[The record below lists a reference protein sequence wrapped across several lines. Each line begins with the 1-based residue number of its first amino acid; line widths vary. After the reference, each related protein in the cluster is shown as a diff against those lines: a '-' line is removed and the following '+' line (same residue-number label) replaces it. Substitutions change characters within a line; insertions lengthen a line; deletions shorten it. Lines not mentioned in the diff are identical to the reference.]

1 MFAKLVLVLNVFV
14 QVYGFDE
21 PLMGQSV
28 LYGVSY
34 LTQEDANSSLC
45 HQELFHLFK
54 SVETHHPWALKAVD
68 ASGSPGPGFFYGNN
82 LWLGSYAQ
90 CEDLSNTRPFEISY
104 EVVKHP
110 DSTPHDFP
118 PFDLGFFVAHI
129 EHNSTMQHHTQLPL
143 EFTIQL
149 GLCAPKSCSTHDLSL
164 LLTRYLNSKY
174 LTAQN
179 LYDLDLNLAL
189 VRSLQ
194 PAGLWLLKLP
204 KTIVLL

>member
-1 MFAKLVLVLNVFV
+1 
-14 QVYGFDE
+14 
-21 PLMGQSV
+21 
-28 LYGVSY
+28 
-34 LTQEDANSSLC
+34 
-45 HQELFHLFK
+45 
-54 SVETHHPWALKAVD
+54 VD

-143 EFTIQL
+143 EVSSLNLNLQI
-149 GLCAPKSCSTHDLSL
+149 LSL
-164 LLTRYLNSKY
+164 LCESYRRGKYGDYFNGLYNAVLCDIAMQSRYIIDLVNLICPYFRLTRLLQSCKYSAQLRKLNIIVERLQTAPRQFNSNTNSIAFVLNSSCTNSY
-174 LTAQN
+174 NT
-179 LYDLDLNLAL
+179 
-189 VRSLQ
+189 
-194 PAGLWLLKLP
+194 
-204 KTIVLL
+204 